1 MIYASSVSVFL
12 DDEINPFTDMLDKI
26 LNITNYQWKIQVQ
39 VIELFKIINHLPR
52 QVISNILRLNH
63 FNLINL

>member
-52 QVISNILRLNH
+52 QVISNILQLNH

>member
-1 MIYASSVSVFL
+1 MIYASSASVFL
-12 DDEINPFTDMLDKI
+12 DDETNPFMDMLDKI

-39 VIELFKIINHLPR
+39 VIVLFKIINHLPR
-52 QVISNILRLNH
+52 RVISNILQWNN